1 MNKEYI
7 EQKLSSA
14 VSQIAPKDGFEK
26 ISMKLDSAPHN
37 ERTVIKMTEKKRPIK
52 QYLRVAIA
60 ACLVLAVGLM
70 GVAFYGNNI
79 QIDSIV
85 DIDVNP
91 SIELATNKQEKVVK
105 VTAVN
110 EDAIAILDGMDL
122 KNTDLK
128 VAVNAIIGSMVKNG
142 YFDRIDNEILVS
154 VQNDDVEKAEK
165 LHKMLAVDIDE
176 TLKTYNVEAS
186 VINQTVSDSKSAE
199 ELAKEYN
206 ISLGKANFIQNIVA
220 KDNSLKAE
228 DLSKMS
234 IKELAK
240 VVTEKNIDISDIAD
254 YEADDSI
261 WENIADS
268 IEEVDEDAVDNKKPN
283 NKPNNEKPNSNN
295 NNNAENNK
303 PATSENVISAEKAKE
318 IALNHAGVKA
328 DKAVFETVRLDK
340 EDGVYEYDVDFKV
353 GNIEYDYEINAVT
366 GKVLEADREIEN
378 QKPQMPQNTEN
389 PTVKPDNNQQS
400 NNSTIITAQKAKEI
414 ALNHAG
420 ISANDVSF
428 IKAEFDKEDNAY
440 EIEFVNGGFDYEYE
454 IHAES
459 GKILDFEKE
468 RADFD

>member
-26 ISMKLDSAPHN
+26 ISMKLDSAPHS

-70 GVAFYGNNI
+70 GIAFYGNNI
-79 QIDSIV
+79 QVDSIV

-91 SIELATNKQEKVVK
+91 SIELATNRQEKVVK

-110 EDAIAILDGMDL
+110 EDATAILDGMDL

-142 YFDRIDNEILVS
+142 YFDQLDNEILVS
-154 VQNDDVEKAEK
+154 VQNDDAVKAEK
-165 LHKMLAVDIDE
+165 IHKMLAVDIDE

-199 ELAKEYN
+199 ELAEEYN

-240 VVTEKNIDISDIAD
+240 VVNEKNIDISDIAD

-268 IEEVDEDAVDNKKPN
+268 IEEVNEDNAENKKPN
-283 NKPNNEKPNSNN
+283 SNSNNEKPSTNN

-303 PATSENVISAEKAKE
+303 PVTPENAISAEKAKE

-340 EDGVYEYDVDFKV
+340 EDGVYEYEVDFRV
-353 GNIEYDYEINAVT
+353 GNIEYDYEINAIT
-366 GKVLEADREIEN
+366 GKVLEADKELEFQN
-378 QKPQMPQNTEN
+378 TQKPQNTEN
-389 PTVKPDNNQQS
+389 PTVKPENNQPI
-400 NNSTIITAQKAKEI
+400 NNSTVITAQKAKEI
-414 ALNHAG
+414 ALSHAG
-420 ISANDVSF
+420 LSLNDVSF
-428 IKAEFDKEDNAY
+428 LKAEFDKEDNAY
-440 EIEFVNGGFDYEYE
+440 EIEFVSGGFDYEYE

-459 GKILDFEKE
+459 GKILDSEKE

>member
-26 ISMKLDSAPHN
+26 ISMKLDSAPHS

-70 GVAFYGNNI
+70 GIAFYGNNI
-79 QIDSIV
+79 QVDSIV

-91 SIELATNKQEKVVK
+91 SIELATNKHEKVVK
-105 VTAVN
+105 ITAVN

-142 YFDRIDNEILVS
+142 YFDQLDNEILVS
-154 VQNDDVEKAEK
+154 VQNDDAVKAEK
-165 LHKMLAVDIDE
+165 IHKMLAVDIDE

-240 VVTEKNIDISDIAD
+240 VVNEKNIDISDIAD

-268 IEEVDEDAVDNKKPN
+268 IEEVNED
-283 NKPNNEKPNSNN
+283 
-295 NNNAENNK
+295 NAENNK
-303 PATSENVISAEKAKE
+303 PVTPENAISAEKAKE
-318 IALNHAGVKA
+318 IALNHAGVSA

-340 EDGVYEYDVDFKV
+340 EDGVYEYEVDFRV
-353 GNIEYDYEINAVT
+353 GNIEYDYEINAIT
-366 GKVLEADREIEN
+366 GKVLEADKELEFQN
-378 QKPQMPQNTEN
+378 TQKPQNTEN
-389 PTVKPDNNQQS
+389 PTVKSENNQPS
-400 NNSTIITAQKAKEI
+400 NNSTVITAQKAKEI
-414 ALNHAG
+414 ALSHAG
-420 ISANDVSF
+420 LSLNDVSF
-428 IKAEFDKEDNAY
+428 LKAEFDKEDNAY
-440 EIEFVNGGFDYEYE
+440 EIEFVSGGFDYEYE

-459 GKILDFEKE
+459 GKILDSEKE